1 MANPIVSRAELA
13 IGGNPMT
20 VKGVIQKT
28 SLLLGLSAITGVGFF
43 FYALMAGLSQGFITM
58 AAFGSMFA
66 AFGLAVFITFKPQK
80 AKTFAVPYALLEGI
94 FLGGISLF
102 FMRMYQA
109 CQSLPCV
116 QPS

>member
-58 AAFGSMFA
+58 AAFGSMIA
-66 AFGLAVFITFKPQK
+66 AFVWLFLLPSSRKKPRLWQCL
-80 AKTFAVPYALLEGI
+80 T
-94 FLGGISLF
+94 
-102 FMRMYQA
+102 
-109 CQSLPCV
+109 PC
-116 QPS
+116 

>member
-58 AAFGSMFA
+58 AAFGSMIA
-66 AFGLAVFITFKPQK
+66 AFVLALFITFKPQK
-80 AKTFAVPYALLEGI
+80 AKTL
-94 FLGGISLF
+94 
-102 FMRMYQA
+102 A
-109 CQSLPCV
+109 CLMPC
-116 QPS
+116 

>member
-13 IGGNPMT
+13 VGGAPMT

-28 SLLLGLSAITGVGFF
+28 SLLLGLSAITGIGFF

-66 AFGLAVFITFKPQK
+66 AFGLAIFIT
-80 AKTFAVPYALLEGI
+80 
-94 FLGGISLF
+94 
-102 FMRMYQA
+102 
-109 CQSLPCV
+109 
-116 QPS
+116 

>member
-66 AFGLAVFITFKPQK
+66 AFGLQFLLPLNHKKPRPLQYL
-80 AKTFAVPYALLEGI
+80 THY
-94 FLGGISLF
+94 
-102 FMRMYQA
+102 
-109 CQSLPCV
+109 
-116 QPS
+116 

>member
-43 FYALMAGLSQGFITM
+43 LLCAYGRFIARFYYH
-58 AAFGSMFA
+58 GS
-66 AFGLAVFITFKPQK
+66 LW
-80 AKTFAVPYALLEGI
+80 
-94 FLGGISLF
+94 
-102 FMRMYQA
+102 
-109 CQSLPCV
+109 
-116 QPS
+116 

>member
-13 IGGNPMT
+13 IGGKPMT

-58 AAFGSMFA
+58 AAFGVCALLVSRFYH
-66 AFGLAVFITFKPQK
+66 LNHTKPNLCG
-80 AKTFAVPYALLEGI
+80 ALCTLEGI
-94 FLGGISLF
+94 F
-102 FMRMYQA
+102 
-109 CQSLPCV
+109 
-116 QPS
+116 